1 MDPIFLFPSP
11 GGLGTFSGLVKLSY
25 FAYNIVWL
33 YLPVML
39 DDLLLKI
46 KSEVHNRSRKKNSIC
61 TYWSSSEIFAVN
73 CIHNEG
79 GDYGL
84 SIFRGCMWMLHLIL
98 FYSLGVYH
106 LMEVSSEI
114 LIGAEFFITHDFN
127 DLDKKNQQNIII
139 MKRQI
144 D

>member
-98 FYSLGVYH
+98 FYS
-106 LMEVSSEI
+106 
-114 LIGAEFFITHDFN
+114 
-127 DLDKKNQQNIII
+127 
-139 MKRQI
+139 
-144 D
+144 

>member
-1 MDPIFLFPSP
+1 MTYFL
-11 GGLGTFSGLVKLSY
+11 KLKVRY
-25 FAYNIVWL
+25 ITGQ
-33 YLPVML
+33 
-39 DDLLLKI
+39 
-46 KSEVHNRSRKKNSIC
+46 EKKNSIC

-106 LMEVSSEI
+106 LMEVSSKI